1 MTLTLCGRI
10 GILWFVARA
19 WPLTLV
25 CAHRQT
31 SDDKQENVFENL
43 VQWYIYWFAVPMYAF
58 DATWSQARH
67 HTHRATRA
75 SLSFAGQ
82 RHYVVSVLGVFHVI
96 CFVCQFGFANALLF
110 YSASVLNQTLV
121 VNELTRVFYDTAHYD
136 IGKCVFFMVII
147 NVVNFAAQLLGKPSL
162 VQCCDCWCS
171 GPTWFQ
177 GIGYHNTEL
186 ACNPQI
192 IAV

>member
-19 WPLTLV
+19 WPLTMV
-25 CAHRQT
+25 CAYRQGT
-31 SDDKQENVFENL
+31 VMISKSVCVWEPGTVI
-43 VQWYIYWFAVPMYAF
+43 YIYWFAVPMYAF

-110 YSASVLNQTLV
+110 YSASVMNQTLV

-136 IGKCVFFMVII
+136 IGKCFIFTVII
-147 NVVNFAAQLLGKPSL
+147 NVVNFAAQLLGKP
-162 VQCCDCWCS
+162 
-171 GPTWFQ
+171 
-177 GIGYHNTEL
+177 
-186 ACNPQI
+186 
-192 IAV
+192 